1 MSNIKLNDYLNK
13 QLQNQKFQKE
23 FEQET
28 IQLERSFAHDVS
40 EKHCPVASSG
50 KPQRIM
56 QNRIFILL
64 VLNVKSI

>member
-40 EKHCPVASSG
+40 EKHCPVARTESQEVKRPHSSRRYG
-50 KPQRIM
+50 I
-56 QNRIFILL
+56 
-64 VLNVKSI
+64 